1 MERCLDTSL
10 GLTIYN
16 HSTGSNSRPTYTGN
30 KQAQNTLTP
39 TNRNTQTSGYNSLV
53 NSAPHLYVDLLQ
65 DGQRPLEQLLLRA
78 FPGEGHRAV
87 HKLTDGGRK
96 LLDFVLSCVEGLG
109 GMEWGIKI
117 RVDI

>member
-1 MERCLDTSL
+1 MERCHDAPL

-30 KQAQNTLTP
+30 KQAQNT
-39 TNRNTQTSGYNSLV
+39 QTSGYNSLV
-53 NSAPHLYVDLLQ
+53 KSAPHLYVDLLQ

-96 LLDFVLSCVEGLG
+96 LLDFVLGCVEGLG
-109 GMEWGIKI
+109 EVEWGIKI
-117 RVDI
+117 RVDR